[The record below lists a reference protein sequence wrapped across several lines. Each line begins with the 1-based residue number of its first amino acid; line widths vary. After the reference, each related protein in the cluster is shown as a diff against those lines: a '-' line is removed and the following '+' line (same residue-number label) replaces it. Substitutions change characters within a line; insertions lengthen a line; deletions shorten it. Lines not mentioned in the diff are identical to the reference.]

1 MASSSVWGGMILAV
15 CSWYRRSM
23 ISANARMEHKMS
35 GQMGHPAAWMMDN
48 KTVPS
53 GALKVTKACDYGR
66 IVGVSAR

>member
-1 MASSSVWGGMILAV
+1 
-15 CSWYRRSM
+15 M